1 MALTA
6 LRSCH
11 ALLAT
16 VQHAQLTQEQ
26 FRQLPFMLLW
36 WVCCLQG
43 PRDSLGSYSRM
54 GTMSPA
60 KSAVRECLLGQLH
73 DMYISLCKQ
82 VSHFD

>member
-1 MALTA
+1 MP
-6 LRSCH
+6 C
-11 ALLAT
+11 
-16 VQHAQLTQEQ
+16 
-26 FRQLPFMLLW
+26 LPSAACSPYSGKKFCSSNSLLW
-36 WVCCLQG
+36 CVCYLQG

-82 VSHFD
+82 VSRFV